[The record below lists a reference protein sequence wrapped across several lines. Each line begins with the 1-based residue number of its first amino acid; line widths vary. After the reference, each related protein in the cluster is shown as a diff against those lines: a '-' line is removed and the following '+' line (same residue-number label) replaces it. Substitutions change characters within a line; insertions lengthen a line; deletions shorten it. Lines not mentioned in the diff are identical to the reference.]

1 MDAPL
6 CPSPRGRVYGREY
19 KGKPAGEPGLF
30 KKLARAGA
38 EEEGLQHFGR
48 ALILDKRD
56 DAGVADLGLWQER
69 KAHLALARSI
79 GTLPLQRDMVVPQQP
94 AAVLTGGH
102 PALKAVLIGSDIQS
116 AIATLRPVEDRGIH
130 PNLPRLPRRAEE
142 LQVPARARPPFTG
155 T

>member
-19 KGKPAGEPGLF
+19 KGKPAGEPGPF

-94 AAVLTGGH
+94 AAVLTGGD
-102 PALKAVLIGSDIQS
+102 PALEAGLQGHGQKAR
-116 AIATLRPVEDRGIH
+116 TP
-130 PNLPRLPRRAEE
+130 PPPPR
-142 LQVPARARPPFTG
+142 
-155 T
+155 

>member
-19 KGKPAGEPGLF
+19 KGKLAGEPGPF

-69 KAHLALARSI
+69 KADPALARSI

-102 PALKAVLIGSDIQS
+102 PALKAGLIGSDIES
-116 AIATLRPVEDRGIH
+116 AIAPPRPGEDSGSY
-130 PNLPRLPRRAEE
+130 PK
-142 LQVPARARPPFTG
+142 LQRPARAAQE
-155 T
+155 